1 MKNAVGDGTTGQ
13 TVFVGK
19 ESGMSKAAN
28 CYVLGCGHILGLL
41 KQLIQDYVCTPE
53 PNGNPESILT
63 RMKLLKITPKNQSKF
78 DVFMQLCYNLNS
90 KLRLASPGGATV
102 GEMQN

>member
-1 MKNAVGDGTTGQ
+1 MKNAVEDGTIGQ

-41 KQLIQDYVCTPE
+41 KQLIQDYVCTP
-53 PNGNPESILT
+53 PSLT
-63 RMKLLKITPKNQSKF
+63 ETP
-78 DVFMQLCYNLNS
+78 
-90 KLRLASPGGATV
+90 RASLQ
-102 GEMQN
+102 E